1 MQICDKKINV
11 LLINNFENCADMF
24 LRKTLSIALLTAAS
38 SAVFA
43 QGLVLNNDDL
53 RTDLNWLNQQ
63 GVINISTSTWPLS
76 GDEIQRALSQAK
88 VTHPA
93 QQKVINSVLNALKA
107 DNDTVKVGAFAG
119 TDIKDIP
126 QAFGNN
132 HKSQYEGSVEFNA
145 GGENWDAKI
154 RVNAEKDP
162 QIDSGHDANVE
173 GSYVAGKLWN
183 QWVVAGQI
191 PTWWGPGHDG
201 SLIRGDASRPVY
213 GVTMQRAVQ
222 DAFENKWLSWIG
234 PWQYQ
239 LFAGQLDDYKA
250 VPNAKLLGMRVT
262 ARPVPALELG
272 ASRTLQIGGD
282 GQPNSFKAYWNAII
296 GKDNGCTNTDCIGVD
311 NPSNQLAGFDARLHL
326 QPLFNIPVSVYGQYI
341 GEDEAGYL
349 PSKKMYLAGADY
361 SSIVK
366 NMPYQLYAEW
376 ADTRTNGD
384 VKGISYSHHQYTDG
398 YYQHGFPLGHAI
410 GGDGQ
415 MYSVGGDIRFDPMN
429 RLSGRAMVVK
439 VNESNLAINKAFPK
453 EDKIKALDL
462 TWTHYI
468 KPDLPLK
475 INGWISDSDLEGN
488 DSGASIG
495 IEIPLERKMFGF

>member
-1 MQICDKKINV
+1 
-11 LLINNFENCADMF
+11 MF
-24 LRKTLSIALLTAAS
+24 LRKTLSIALLATAS

-107 DNDTVKVGAFAG
+107 DNNTVKVGAFAES
-119 TDIKDIP
+119 DIKNIP
-126 QAFGNN
+126 QAFGDNQ
-132 HKSQYEGSVEFNA
+132 KSQYQGSLEFNA

-162 QIDSGHDANVE
+162 QIDSGHDVNVE

-183 QWVVAGQI
+183 QWIVAGQI

-250 VPNAKLLGMRVT
+250 VPHAKLLGMRVT
-262 ARPVPALELG
+262 ARPVPALEIG
-272 ASRTLQIGGD
+272 ASRAIQIGGD
-282 GQPNSFKAYWNAII
+282 GQPDSFKAYWNAVI
-296 GKDNGCTNTDCIGVD
+296 GKDNGCTENSCVGED
-311 NPSNQLAGFDARLHL
+311 NASNQLAGFDARLQL
-326 QPLFNIPVSVYGQYI
+326 QTLFNIPVSVYGQYI
-341 GEDEAGYL
+341 GEDEAGGL

-361 SSIVK
+361 SSMIN
-366 NMPYQLYAEW
+366 NMPYQIYAEW

-384 VKGISYSHHQYTDG
+384 VRGISYNHHQYTDG
-398 YYQHGFPLGHAI
+398 YYQHGFPLGHAM

-415 MYSVGGDIRFDPMN
+415 MYSVGGDIRFDVMN

-439 VNESNLAINKAFPK
+439 VNQSNLAINKAFPK
-453 EDKIKALDL
+453 DDEIKALDL

-475 INGWISDSDLEGN
+475 INGWVSDSDLEGN
-488 DSGASIG
+488 DAGASIG
-495 IEIPLERKMFGF
+495 VEIPLERKMFGF

>member
-1 MQICDKKINV
+1 M
-11 LLINNFENCADMF
+11 
-24 LRKTLSIALLTAAS
+24 
-38 SAVFA
+38 
-43 QGLVLNNDDL
+43 
-53 RTDLNWLNQQ
+53 
-63 GVINISTSTWPLS
+63 
-76 GDEIQRALSQAK
+76 
-88 VTHPA
+88 
-93 QQKVINSVLNALKA
+93 
-107 DNDTVKVGAFAG
+107 GAFAE
-119 TDIKDIP
+119 TDIKNIP
-126 QAFGNN
+126 QAFGDNQ
-132 HKSQYEGSVEFNA
+132 KSQYQGSLEFNA

-162 QIDSGHDANVE
+162 QIDSGHDVNVE

-183 QWVVAGQI
+183 QWLVAGQI

-250 VPNAKLLGMRVT
+250 VPHAKLLGMRVT
-262 ARPVPALELG
+262 ARPVPALEIG
-272 ASRTLQIGGD
+272 ASRAIQIGGD
-282 GQPNSFKAYWNAII
+282 GQPDSFKAYWNAVI
-296 GKDNGCTNTDCIGVD
+296 GKDNGCTENSCVGED
-311 NPSNQLAGFDARLHL
+311 NASNQLAGFDARLQL

-341 GEDEAGYL
+341 GEDEAGGL

-361 SSIVK
+361 SSMIN
-366 NMPYQLYAEW
+366 NMPYQIYAEW

-384 VKGISYSHHQYTDG
+384 IRGISYNHHQYTDG
-398 YYQHGFPLGHAI
+398 YYQHGYPLGHAM

-415 MYSVGGDIRFDPMN
+415 MYSVGGDIRFDVMN

-439 VNESNLAINKAFPK
+439 VNQSNLAINKAFPK
-453 EDKIKALDL
+453 DDEIKALDL
-462 TWTHYI
+462 TWTHFI

-475 INGWISDSDLEGN
+475 INGWVSDSDLEGN
-488 DSGASIG
+488 DAGASIG

>member
-1 MQICDKKINV
+1 
-11 LLINNFENCADMF
+11 MF
-24 LRKTLSIALLTAAS
+24 LRKTLSIALLATAS

-107 DNDTVKVGAFAG
+107 DNDTVKVGAFAE
-119 TDIKDIP
+119 TDIKNIP
-126 QAFGNN
+126 QAFGDNQ
-132 HKSQYEGSVEFNA
+132 KSQYQGSLEFNA

-162 QIDSGHDANVE
+162 QIDSGHDVNVE

-183 QWVVAGQI
+183 QWLVAGQI

-250 VPNAKLLGMRVT
+250 VPHAKLLGMRVT
-262 ARPVPALELG
+262 ARPVPALEIG
-272 ASRTLQIGGD
+272 ASRAIQIGGD
-282 GQPNSFKAYWNAII
+282 GQPDSFKAYWNAVI
-296 GKDNGCTNTDCIGVD
+296 GKDNGCTENSCVGED
-311 NPSNQLAGFDARLHL
+311 NASNQLAGFDARLQL

-341 GEDEAGYL
+341 GEDEAGGL

-361 SSIVK
+361 SSMIN
-366 NMPYQLYAEW
+366 NMPYQIYAEW

-384 VKGISYSHHQYTDG
+384 VRGISYNHHQYTDG
-398 YYQHGFPLGHAI
+398 YYQHGFPLGHAM

-415 MYSVGGDIRFDPMN
+415 MYSVGGDIRFDVMN

-439 VNESNLAINKAFPK
+439 VNQSDLTINKAFPK
-453 EDKIKALDL
+453 DDEIKALDL

-475 INGWISDSDLEGN
+475 INGWVSDSDLNGN
-488 DSGASIG
+488 DAGASIG
-495 IEIPLERKMFGF
+495 VEIPLERSMFGF